1 MFRSGRDG
9 PEQGRAWSQHRSGSG
24 RPSGPVW
31 TGAARPQ
38 GHGRGG
44 RETAQ
49 AVGQVG
55 ARHRGQPDPDP
66 EAVAGQQAPQ
76 AGPAGAGPRVRG
88 PTGACGAIANRPAG
102 GSGSP
107 VRSSDDRHRAN
118 LDPVRRGVGQ
128 QEPRVLMTPG
138 MEHDQGARQGLL
150 PGSRA
155 RSASSDCDHTGTRRS
170 IRSPRAP
177 RRPPPPRG
185 PTATARPSNP
195 SWRC

>member
-1 MFRSGRDG
+1 MCSGLAGMVRSRGGPGVSIGPGR
-9 PEQGRAWSQHRSGSG
+9 G

-31 TGAARPQ
+31 TGAAGPQ

-76 AGPAGAGPRVRG
+76 AGPAGAGPRARG

-107 VRSSDDRHRAN
+107 VRSSGGRRRAN
-118 LDPVRRGVGQ
+118 VGPVRRGIGQ

-150 PGSRA
+150 PGRRA
-155 RSASSDCDHTGTRRS
+155 RSAFSDCDHTGTRAR
-170 IRSPRAP
+170 P
-177 RRPPPPRG
+177 RRPLPPRG
-185 PTATARPSNP
+185 PIATAKPPPNP

>member
-1 MFRSGRDG
+1 MSRSGRDG
-9 PEQGRAWSQHRSGSG
+9 PEQGRAWSRHQPGSG

-31 TGAARPQ
+31 AGATGPQ

-49 AVGQVG
+49 AAGQVG
-55 ARHRGQPDPDP
+55 SRHRGQPDPAP

-76 AGPAGAGPRVRG
+76 AGPVGAGTRARG
-88 PTGACGAIANRPAG
+88 PTCACGANANRPAG

-107 VRSSDDRHRAN
+107 VRSSGGRRRA
-118 LDPVRRGVGQ
+118 DIGPVRRGVGQ
-128 QEPRVLMTPG
+128 QEPGVLMTPG
-138 MEHDQGARQGLL
+138 MELDQGARQGLL

-155 RSASSDCDHTGTRRS
+155 RSAFSDCDHTGTRRS

-195 SWRC
+195 NWRC